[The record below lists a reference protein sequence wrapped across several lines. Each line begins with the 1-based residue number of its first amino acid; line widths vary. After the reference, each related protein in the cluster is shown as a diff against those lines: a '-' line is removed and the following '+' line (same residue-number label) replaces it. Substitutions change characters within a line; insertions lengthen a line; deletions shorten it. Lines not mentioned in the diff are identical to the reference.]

1 MYFLCM
7 KTKDSDNKDFYLV
20 SEENA
25 NLALLVEKAETLFEI
40 LTQHNSW
47 DRSVIDTN
55 FDTKKM
61 SDAGIDLINEK
72 INDFEWSFDDKYGRK
87 ILCYI
92 TSNL

>member
-47 DRSVIDTN
+47 DRSVIDNN
-55 FDTKKM
+55 FDIKKM

>member
-47 DRSVIDTN
+47 DRSVIDNN
-55 FDTKKM
+55 FDIKKM
-61 SDAGIDLINEK
+61 SDAGMDLINEK
-72 INDFEWSFDDKYGRK
+72 ITEFEWSFHDKYGRT